1 MYWTEIHRPTKF
13 EQMIGNE
20 EVRLSVLKWLLK
32 WFPGTKPLLLLG
44 PPGVGKTTLV
54 KILSTLLNYDL
65 IELNASDTRN
75 KIQLEKMV
83 NPLLNNYSL
92 LGKKI
97 LLFLDEVDGIS
108 GREDTG
114 GLDFIIEVI
123 KSSSHF
129 PIILAA
135 NSTNQKM
142 KNLSKLCKIIK
153 FQLISPYLLLMF
165 LNYIL
170 GYHQQRISLGEKLA
184 IVKLSKGD
192 VRTMINLLQT
202 RCSGYDNQLSNTG
215 FQIEI
220 SVGINGLFS
229 SENKNEFMK
238 ILSNLDG
245 NFSDP
250 RYGLS
255 SEERRKDIIN
265 SLFTSFVTSK
275 LNIGD
280 LSTLLDRLSSIDI
293 FVSRIHGKRLW
304 NLLRYMNSLITKQLS
319 DECQN
324 KGIAYNQYALNWYHI
339 GTIFSRGQSIRN
351 IILILSKYFHVSSST
366 FGSLYFPFLLKIM
379 SNNKIDINEFIFTYS
394 LDSKYL
400 EIFSKEIE
408 RMKKVESI

>member
-1 MYWTEIHRPTKF
+1 MYWTEIHRPNKF

-20 EVRLSVLKWLLK
+20 DARLSVLKWLSK

-44 PPGVGKTTLV
+44 PPGIGKTTLV

-92 LGKKI
+92 FGKKI

-135 NSTNQKM
+135 NSKNQKM

-153 FQLISPYLLLMF
+153 FRLISPYLLLMF

-170 GYHQQRISLGEKLA
+170 NYHQKSISSAEKLT
-184 IVKLSKGD
+184 IVELSKGD
-192 VRTMINLLQT
+192 VRTMINLLQS

-220 SVGINGLFS
+220 SDGINGLFS
-229 SENKNEFMK
+229 CENKNEFIK
-238 ILSNLDG
+238 ILSNLDA

-255 SEERRKDIIN
+255 IEERRKDIIN
-265 SLFTSFVTSK
+265 SLFTSFVSSK

-280 LSTLLDRLSSIDI
+280 LSTLLDSLSSIDI
-293 FVSRIHGKRLW
+293 FVSRIHKKRLW
-304 NLLRYMNSLITKQLS
+304 NLLKYMNSMIIKQFY

-324 KGIAYNQYALNWYHI
+324 KGISYNQYGLNWYHV

-351 IILILSKYFHVSSST
+351 IILILCNYFHVSSST
-366 FGSLYFPFLLKIM
+366 FGILYFPFLLKIM
-379 SNNKIDINEFIFTYS
+379 CNNKIDINEFFFTYS

-400 EIFSKEIE
+400 DIFSKETE
-408 RMKKVESI
+408 RMKKIDSI